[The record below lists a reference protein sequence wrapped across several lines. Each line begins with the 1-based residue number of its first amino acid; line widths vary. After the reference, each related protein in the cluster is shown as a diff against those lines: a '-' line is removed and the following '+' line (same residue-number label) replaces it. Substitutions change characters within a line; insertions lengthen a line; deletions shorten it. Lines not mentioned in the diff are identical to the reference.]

1 MSKNDIAVY
10 HGLGSFKDEST
21 IEINADGK
29 TQTIN
34 GNNIIIA
41 VAIFIIVVK
50 TNSPSGL
57 AGFLILEFNF
67 KTLQTKITENK
78 LNK

>member
-1 MSKNDIAVY
+1 MRSINKFSFSKLN
-10 HGLGSFKDEST
+10 T
-21 IEINADGK
+21 
-29 TQTIN
+29 

>member
-1 MSKNDIAVY
+1 MRSINKFSFSKLN
-10 HGLGSFKDEST
+10 
-21 IEINADGK
+21 
-29 TQTIN
+29 N

-50 TNSPSGL
+50 TNKPSGL

>member
-1 MSKNDIAVY
+1 MRSINKFSFSKLN
-10 HGLGSFKDEST
+10 T
-21 IEINADGK
+21 
-29 TQTIN
+29 

-50 TNSPSGL
+50 TNNPSGL